1 MRALLQFYNFA
12 FAEALHNVAIGTMG
26 NYQDYLKRMPSPLR
40 EIENTPVRQ
49 HMFGNPFKV
58 NKVDLL
64 LTLHYIIHWMT

>member
-1 MRALLQFYNFA
+1 
-12 FAEALHNVAIGTMG
+12 MG

-58 NKVDLL
+58 NKVRRTDLKINQLVDHLVFL
-64 LTLHYIIHWMT
+64 LR